1 MKARRVVGGV
11 VTAGAMLVAGAS
23 AGVANVIW
31 CLDDPPVQVQTTSGT
46 NLTVNTTIVAPKA
59 EAKAVAASTVSA
71 VTAPDGQGG
80 TLVTVTTAL
89 DPGISTATVLSQV
102 KRYHVSA
109 TASGQGGTT
118 VTITLDVPTA

>member
-1 MKARRVVGGV
+1 MNARRVVGGV
-11 VTAGAMLVAGAS
+11 VAAGAMLVAGAS
-23 AGVANVIW
+23 AGVANIAW

-46 NLTVNTTIVAPKA
+46 NLTVNTTIFAPKA

-71 VTAPDGQGG
+71 VTAPDGKGG
-80 TLVTVTTAL
+80 TLVTVTAAL
-89 DPGISTATVLSQV
+89 DPGVSTATVLAQV

-109 TASGQGGTT
+109 MASGQGGTT